1 MDTVS
6 ISQLKVNP
14 SKIIKLAADFPV
26 AVENRNEVE
35 GYVIGKGLFEK
46 IEVFLEN
53 MMDIQAIKKA
63 DFSKK
68 RNFEDLAKEL
78 GI

>member
-6 ISQLKVNP
+6 ISQLKINP
-14 SKIIKLAADFPV
+14 SKIIKLAADFPI

-46 IEVFLEN
+46 MVEYLEN
-53 MMDIQAIKKA
+53 VIDVQAIKKA